1 MKKLEIARV
10 DSTTQET
17 EIITLTDDYGM
28 FEEKWSTLQT
38 VMNQAEPDQWIYIDY
53 GKSGAL
59 LLKKEILYF
68 VESDVNV

>member
-17 EIITLTDDYGM
+17 EIITLTSEYGL
-28 FEEKWSTLQT
+28 FEEKWATLQT

-53 GKSGAL
+53 GQSSAL

>member
-17 EIITLTDDYGM
+17 EIITLTSEYGL
-28 FEEKWSTLQT
+28 FEEKWATLQT
-38 VMNQAEPDQWIYIDY
+38 VMNQAEPEQWIYIDY
-53 GKSGAL
+53 GQSGAL

>member
-17 EIITLTDDYGM
+17 EVITLTSEYGM
-28 FEEKWSTLQT
+28 FEEKWAILQT

-53 GKSGAL
+53 GQSGAL
-59 LLKKEILYF
+59 MLKKEILYI
-68 VESDVNV
+68 VESEVNV